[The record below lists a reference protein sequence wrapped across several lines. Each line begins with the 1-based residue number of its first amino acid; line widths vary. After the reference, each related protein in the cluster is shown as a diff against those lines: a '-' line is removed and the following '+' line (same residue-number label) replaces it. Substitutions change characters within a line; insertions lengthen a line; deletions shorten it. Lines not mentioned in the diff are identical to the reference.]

1 MSQEVPPGPEALFT
15 GSSQMHA
22 LVRAH
27 DWASTPVGPVASWPT
42 SLKVLVKTL
51 LGSRYPMILTWGP
64 ELSQFYNDAYSAVIG
79 DKHPGALGTDIRGTL
94 AEAWDAL
101 GPLVMEAMTTGVAS
115 WVPAM
120 RLLLERSGYREESY
134 FDVSHAPAFDDTG
147 AIGGMLAVCAEVTQQ
162 VLSSR
167 RMRLLRD
174 LSAQASDTRSVTK
187 TCTDL
192 VSAMAGHPLD
202 VPFALLYLRSQD
214 GRSLTLCGA
223 VGLERG
229 GPLSP
234 TTLALDAGSAEVA
247 PFLRAL
253 DGERVRRDGLEPS
266 LSLRGGPFGDA
277 VGSLLLQSLAGAGT
291 AAPLG
296 VLVTGLSPNRAFDEG
311 YASFSELL
319 GAQVAV
325 ALRNAR
331 AYEEE
336 RQRAEQLAE
345 LDRAKTA
352 FFHNISHEFRTPL
365 TLMLGPLEDV
375 LAGGPLTEAARHEL
389 EVVHR
394 NAGRLLRLVN
404 TLLDFSRLEAG
415 RIDSSFEPTDL
426 SAFTQD
432 LASHFRSAVER
443 TGLVFTVDC
452 PVLPEPVYVDRRMW
466 EKVVFNLLSN
476 ALKFTFTGSLG
487 VRLTATG
494 DAVVLRVRDT
504 GTGIP
509 AEELPHLFERFH
521 RVRNARGRTHEG
533 TGIGLALVREL
544 VAQHGGDV
552 GVESVEGEGSTFTV
566 RIPRGS
572 AHLPA
577 ERILA
582 PREQESTA
590 QGVRPFLQEAERWSD
605 DGPLPARPSPPDA
618 APELEPG
625 REPLRP
631 AEMGGVALR
640 PRVLVADDNAD
651 MREYVQRVL
660 SPSFDVTLAA
670 DGQAALE
677 AAHASAPDLVLTDV
691 MMPRLGGFG
700 LLRALREAPA
710 TRSLPVVMLS
720 ARAGEEEAVEGLE
733 AGADDYLVKPF
744 SARELVARVRSM
756 LELSRMR
763 REALRQELLAASL
776 RERLQA
782 RDDFL
787 AVASHELKTPLAAFR
802 LHLER
807 LERSLGEDALG
818 RAKSPLESAGRQVQ
832 RLHALMETL
841 LDVSQLTTGR
851 LALELNDVDLTSV
864 VGSAVARLRAEVERM
879 GVTVTLEAGAPLVG
893 RYDRLRIDQVVTN
906 LLSNAARY
914 GQGRPICVRVASE
927 DGTARVTVRDEGIGI
942 RAEDRAR
949 IFERFERAVPGR
961 NYGGLGLGLWISRQV
976 VEAHGGR
983 ITVDSEPGQGAT
995 FVVELPLEG
1004 LKAA

>member
-1 MSQEVPPGPEALFT
+1 MSQEPPLAPEALFT
-15 GSSQMHA
+15 GGSQMHA

-64 ELSQFYNDAYSAVIG
+64 QLSQFYNDAYSAVIG

-101 GPLVMEAMTTGVAS
+101 GPLVMEAMTTGAAS
-115 WVPAM
+115 WVPALM
-120 RLLLERSGYREESY
+120 LLLERSGYREESY
-134 FDVSHAPAFDDTG
+134 FDVSHAPAYDDTG

-174 LSAQASDTRSVTK
+174 LSARASDTRSVTK
-187 TCTDL
+187 TCRDL
-192 VSAMAGHPLD
+192 MSAVAEHPLD
-202 VPFALLYLRSQD
+202 VPFALLYLRSAD
-214 GRSLTLCGA
+214 GRTLTLSGS
-223 VGLERG
+223 VGVAPG

-234 TTLALDAGSAEVA
+234 ESVALDSTLPGAA

-253 DGERVRRDGLEPS
+253 EGGPVRRDGLEAL

-277 VGSLLLQSLAGAGT
+277 VGSLLLQPLAGAGT
-291 AAPLG
+291 SAPLG

-311 YASFSELL
+311 SASFFELL

-365 TLMLGPLEDV
+365 TLMMGPLEDV
-375 LAGGPLTEAARHEL
+375 LAQAQVTEAARRDL

-415 RIDSSFEPTDL
+415 RSDSRFEPIDL
-426 SAFTQD
+426 AALTLD
-432 LASHFRSAVER
+432 LASNFRSAVER
-443 TGLVFTVDC
+443 TGLAFTVDC
-452 PVLPEPVYVDRRMW
+452 APLPEPVYVDPRMW

-476 ALKFTFTGSLG
+476 ALKFTFTGLIA
-487 VRLTATG
+487 VRLTAG
-494 DAVVLRVRDT
+494 DGDVVLTVSDT

-509 AEELPHLFERFH
+509 AAELPHLFERFH
-521 RVRNARGRTHEG
+521 RVRNARSRTHEG

-544 VAQHGGDV
+544 VALHGGDV
-552 GVESVEGEGSTFTV
+552 RVESREGQGTTFTV
-566 RIPRGS
+566 RLPRGM
-572 AHLPA
+572 AHLPS

-582 PREQESTA
+582 PREEESLS
-590 QGVRPFLQEAERWSD
+590 QGARPFVQEAERWADVVPEAPVTTVSLS
-605 DGPLPARPSPPDA
+605 GMGA
-618 APELEPG
+618 APSVEAP
-625 REPLRP
+625 RQ
-631 AEMGGVALR
+631 
-640 PRVLVADDNAD
+640 RVLVADDNVD
-651 MREYVQRVL
+651 MREYMARVL
-660 SPSFDVTLAA
+660 APSFDVVLAA
-670 DGQAALE
+670 DGQSALDAAR
-677 AAHASAPDLVLTDV
+677 ANPPDLVLTDV

-700 LLRALREAPA
+700 LLRALRETPA
-710 TRSLPVVMLS
+710 TRAIPVVMLS
-720 ARAGEEEAVEGLE
+720 ARAGEEAAVEGLE

-756 LELSRMR
+756 LELARMR
-763 REALRQELLAASL
+763 RDSLRQELVAASL
-776 RERLQA
+776 RESLQA

-807 LERSLGEDALG
+807 LERGLGDEA
-818 RAKSPLESAGRQVQ
+818 RNRVQSPLASAGRQVQ

-851 LALELNDVDLTSV
+851 LALDLNDVDLTSV
-864 VGSAVARLRAEVERM
+864 VGDAVARLRDEVERL
-879 GVTVTLEAGAPLVG
+879 GVKVTLEATAPLVG

-906 LLSNAARY
+906 LLANAAKY
-914 GQGRPICVRVASE
+914 GQGRPIEVRVAAG

-942 RAEDRAR
+942 SPEDRAR

-961 NYGGLGLGLWISRQV
+961 NYGGLGLGLWIARQV

-983 ITVDSEPGQGAT
+983 ISVDSAPGAGAT

>member
-1 MSQEVPPGPEALFT
+1 MSEDVPPGPEALFT

-27 DWASTPVGPVASWPT
+27 DWAATPVGPVASWPT

-64 ELSQFYNDAYSAVIG
+64 KLSQFYNDAYSAVIG

-115 WVPAM
+115 WVPALQ
-120 RLLLERSGYREESY
+120 LLLERSGYREESY

-147 AIGGMLAVCAEVTQQ
+147 AIGGMLAVCAEVTPQ

-174 LSAQASDTRSVTK
+174 LSAQASDLRSVEK

-192 VSAMAGHPLD
+192 VSALAGHPLD
-202 VPFALLYLRSQD
+202 VPFALLYLRSAD
-214 GRSLTLCGA
+214 GRALTLSGA

-234 TTLALDAGSAEVA
+234 ETLALDAGLTQAL

-253 DGERVRRDGLEPS
+253 DGERVREEGLES
-266 LSLRGGPFGDA
+266 RLSLRGGPFGDA
-277 VGSLLLQSLAGAGT
+277 VGSRLLQSLAGAGT

-325 ALRNAR
+325 ALRNAQ

-375 LAGGPLTEAARHEL
+375 LARVPVTEEARHDL

-415 RIDSSFEPTDL
+415 RIDSRFEPTDL
-426 SAFTQD
+426 AAFTQD

-443 TGLVFTVDC
+443 TGLLFTVDC
-452 PVLPEPVYVDRRMW
+452 PPLPEPVYVDRRMW

-476 ALKFTFTGSLG
+476 ALKFTFTGSLS
-487 VRLTATG
+487 VRLKARE
-494 DAVVLRVRDT
+494 DAVVLRVTDT

-509 AEELPHLFERFH
+509 AAELPHLFERFH

-552 GVESVEGEGSTFTV
+552 AVESVEGEGSTFTV
-566 RIPRGS
+566 RIPRGTS
-572 AHLPA
+572 HLPA

-582 PREQESTA
+582 AREQEPTA
-590 QGVRPFLQEAERWSD
+590 QDARPFLQEAERWSD
-605 DGPLPARPSPPDA
+605 T
-618 APELEPG
+618 
-625 REPLRP
+625 EPLSGEAPP
-631 AEMGGVALR
+631 AAVTEPVTGGEAPR

-660 SPSFDVTLAA
+660 SPSFDVTLAT

-677 AAHASAPDLVLTDV
+677 AARTHAPDLVLTDV

-710 TRSLPVVMLS
+710 TRSVPVVMLS
-720 ARAGEEEAVEGLE
+720 ARAGEEAAVEGLE

-756 LELSRMR
+756 LELAHMR
-763 REALRQELLAASL
+763 RETLRQELLAASL

-851 LALELNDVDLTSV
+851 LALDLNDVDLTSV
-864 VGSAVARLRAEVERM
+864 VGNAVSRLREEVERM
-879 GVTVTLEAGAPLVG
+879 GVTVTLDAGTPLVG

-914 GQGRPICVRVASE
+914 GQGRPISVRVASE

-942 RAEDRAR
+942 SPEDRAR

-961 NYGGLGLGLWISRQV
+961 NYGGLGLGLWIARQV

-983 ITVDSEPGQGAT
+983 ITVDSAPGLGST

>member
-1 MSQEVPPGPEALFT
+1 MSQDVPPAPEALFT

-64 ELSQFYNDAYSAVIG
+64 QLSQFYNDAYSAVIG

-101 GPLVMEAMTTGVAS
+101 GPLVMEAMTTGAAS
-115 WVPAM
+115 WVPALM
-120 RLLLERSGYREESY
+120 LLLERSGYREESY
-134 FDVSHAPAFDDTG
+134 FDVSHAPAYDDTG

-162 VLSSR
+162 VLSGR

-174 LSAQASDTRSVTK
+174 LSARASDTRSVTK
-187 TCTDL
+187 TCRDL
-192 VSAMAGHPLD
+192 MSAMAEHPLD
-202 VPFALLYLRSQD
+202 VPFALLYLRSAE
-214 GRSLTLCGA
+214 GRTLTLSGS
-223 VGLERG
+223 VGVAPG

-234 TTLALDAGSAEVA
+234 ESVALDPALPEAA

-253 DGERVRRDGLEPS
+253 EGGPVRRDGLEAL

-277 VGSLLLQSLAGAGT
+277 VGSLLLQPLAGAGSS
-291 AAPLG
+291 APLG

-311 YASFSELL
+311 SASFFELL
-319 GAQVAV
+319 AAQVAV

-365 TLMLGPLEDV
+365 TLMMGPLEDV
-375 LAGGPLTEAARHEL
+375 LAQAQVTEAARRDL

-415 RIDSSFEPTDL
+415 RSDSRFEPIDL
-426 SAFTQD
+426 AALTQD
-432 LASHFRSAVER
+432 LASNFRSAVER
-443 TGLVFTVDC
+443 TGLGFTVDC
-452 PVLPEPVYVDRRMW
+452 APLPEPVYVDPRMW

-476 ALKFTFTGSLG
+476 ALKFTFAGSIA
-487 VRLTATG
+487 VRLTAG
-494 DAVVLRVRDT
+494 DGDVVLRVSDT

-509 AEELPHLFERFH
+509 AGELPHLFERFH
-521 RVRNARGRTHEG
+521 RVRNARSRTHEG

-544 VAQHGGDV
+544 VALHGGDV
-552 GVESVEGEGSTFTV
+552 RVESREGEGTTFTV
-566 RIPRGS
+566 HLPRGLG
-572 AHLPA
+572 HLPS

-582 PREQESTA
+582 PREEEPPS
-590 QGVRPFLQEAERWSD
+590 QGARPFLQEVERWAD
-605 DGPLPARPSPPDA
+605 VEPEPPVTTVSVPGVGA
-618 APELEPG
+618 ESGMKSGAEAP
-625 REPLRP
+625 RQ
-631 AEMGGVALR
+631 
-640 PRVLVADDNAD
+640 RVLVADDNVD
-651 MREYVQRVL
+651 MREYVARVL
-660 SPSFDVTLAA
+660 SPSFDVMLAA
-670 DGQAALE
+670 DGQSALDAAR
-677 AAHASAPDLVLTDV
+677 ANPPDLVLTDV

-700 LLRALREAPA
+700 LLRALRESPA
-710 TRSLPVVMLS
+710 TRAIPVVMLS
-720 ARAGEEEAVEGLE
+720 ARAGEEAAVEGLE

-756 LELSRMR
+756 LELARMR
-763 REALRQELLAASL
+763 RDSLRQELVAASL

-807 LERSLGEDALG
+807 LERGLGDEA
-818 RAKSPLESAGRQVQ
+818 RNRVQSPLASAGRQVQ

-851 LALELNDVDLTSV
+851 LALDLNDVDLTTV
-864 VGSAVARLRAEVERM
+864 VGDAVARLRDEVERL
-879 GVTVTLEAGAPLVG
+879 GVKVTLEAAAPLVG

-906 LLSNAARY
+906 LLANAAKY
-914 GQGRPICVRVASE
+914 GQGRPIEVRVAAQE
-927 DGTARVTVRDEGIGI
+927 GTARVTVRDEGIGI
-942 RAEDRAR
+942 SAEDRAR

-961 NYGGLGLGLWISRQV
+961 NYGGLGLGLWIARQV

-983 ITVDSEPGQGAT
+983 ISVDSAPGAGAT

>member
-1 MSQEVPPGPEALFT
+1 MSQAVPPGPEVLFT

-115 WVPAM
+115 WVPALM
-120 RLLLERSGYREESY
+120 LLLERSGYREESY
-134 FDVSHAPAFDDTG
+134 FDVSHAPAFDDAG

-174 LSAQASDTRSVTK
+174 LSARASDTRSVAK
-187 TCTDL
+187 TCADL
-192 VSAMAGHPLD
+192 MSAMAGHPLD
-202 VPFALLYLRSQD
+202 VPFALLYLRSAD
-214 GRSLTLCGA
+214 GRSLTLSGA
-223 VGLERG
+223 AGLERG

-234 TTLALDAGSAEVA
+234 ETLALEPDAPEAAS
-247 PFLRAL
+247 FLRAL
-253 DGERVRRDGLEPS
+253 AGERVRRDGLES
-266 LSLRGGPFGDA
+266 RLSLKGGPFGDA

-311 YASFSELL
+311 HASFCELM
-319 GAQVAV
+319 ASQVAV

-336 RQRAEQLAE
+336 RRRSEQLAE

-375 LAGGPLTEAARHEL
+375 LARGPVTEAARQDL

-415 RIDSSFEPTDL
+415 RIDSCFEPTDL
-426 SAFTQD
+426 AALTQD

-443 TGLVFTVDC
+443 TGLAFVVDC
-452 PVLPEPVYVDRRMW
+452 PPLPEPVYVDRQMW

-476 ALKFTFTGSLG
+476 ALKFTFTGSLT
-487 VRLTATG
+487 VRLTATD
-494 DAVVLRVRDT
+494 DAVLLRVTDT

-509 AEELPHLFERFH
+509 AQELPHLFERFH
-521 RVRNARGRTHEG
+521 RVHNARGRTHEG
-533 TGIGLALVREL
+533 TGIGLALVSEL

-552 GVESVEGEGSTFTV
+552 RVDSVVDEGSTFTV

-572 AHLPA
+572 VHLPA

-582 PREQESTA
+582 PREHASTATGARPYLQES
-590 QGVRPFLQEAERWSD
+590 ERWSD
-605 DGPLPARPSPPDA
+605 PEAAPASVLPSPGAQGLSGPP
-618 APELEPG
+618 PE
-625 REPLRP
+625 
-631 AEMGGVALR
+631 AQR

-651 MREYVQRVL
+651 MREYAQRVL
-660 SPSFDVTLAA
+660 SPSFDVTLVA

-677 AAHASAPDLVLTDV
+677 AAHASVPDLVLTDV

-700 LLRALREAPA
+700 LLRALREVPA
-710 TRSLPVVMLS
+710 TRAVPVVMLS
-720 ARAGEEEAVEGLE
+720 ARAGEEAAVEGLE

-756 LELSRMR
+756 LELARMR
-763 REALRQELLAASL
+763 REAVRQELLAASL
-776 RERLQA
+776 RESLQA

-807 LERSLGEDALG
+807 LERSLGEEALG
-818 RAKSPLESAGRQVQ
+818 RARSPLESAGRQVQ

-851 LALELNDVDLTSV
+851 LALDLIDVDLTSV
-864 VGSAVARLRAEVERM
+864 VGDAVARLRDEVERL
-879 GVTVTLEAGAPLVG
+879 GVTVTLEAGTPLVG
-893 RYDRLRIDQVVTN
+893 RYDRLRIEQVMTN

-914 GQGRPICVRVASE
+914 GQGRPIAVRVASE
-927 DGTARVTVRDEGIGI
+927 DGTARVIVRDEGIGI
-942 RAEDRAR
+942 SPEDRAR
-949 IFERFERAVPGR
+949 IFERFERAVPAR
-961 NYGGLGLGLWISRQV
+961 NYGGLGLGLWIARQV

-983 ITVDSEPGQGAT
+983 ISVDSAPGAGST
-995 FVVELPLEG
+995 FMVELPLRG
-1004 LKAA
+1004 LPAA

>member
-1 MSQEVPPGPEALFT
+1 MSQEAPPAPEVPFT

-27 DWASTPVGPVASWPT
+27 DWAATPVGPVASWPT

-64 ELSQFYNDAYSAVIG
+64 QLCQFYNDAYSAVIG
-79 DKHPGALGTDIRGTL
+79 AKHPAALGTDIRGTL

-101 GPLVMEAMTTGVAS
+101 GPLVMEAMTTGAAS
-115 WVPAM
+115 WVPAL

-134 FDVSHAPAFDDTG
+134 FDVSHAPAYDDTG

-174 LSAQASDTRSVTK
+174 LSARASDTRSVAK
-187 TCTDL
+187 TCHDL
-192 VSAMAGHPLD
+192 MSAMAEHPLD
-202 VPFALLYLRSQD
+202 VPFALLYLRSAE
-214 GRSLTLCGA
+214 GRTLTLSGS
-223 VGLERG
+223 VGVAPG

-234 TTLALDAGSAEVA
+234 ESVALDPSLPESA

-253 DGERVRRDGLEPS
+253 EGGPVRRDGLEAL

-277 VGSLLLQSLAGAGT
+277 VGSLLVQPLAGAGT
-291 AAPLG
+291 SAPLG

-311 YASFSELL
+311 HASFSELL

-365 TLMLGPLEDV
+365 TLMMGPLEDV
-375 LAGGPLTEAARHEL
+375 LAQAQVTEGARRDL

-415 RIDSSFEPTDL
+415 RADSRFEPI
-426 SAFTQD
+426 D
-432 LASHFRSAVER
+432 LASLTLDLASNFRSAVER
-443 TGLVFTVDC
+443 TGLAFTVDC
-452 PVLPEPVYVDRRMW
+452 APLPEPVYVDPRMW

-476 ALKFTFTGSLG
+476 ALKFTFTGTIA
-487 VRLTATG
+487 VRLTSG
-494 DAVVLRVRDT
+494 DGDVVLTVSDT

-509 AEELPHLFERFH
+509 AAELPHLFERFH
-521 RVRNARGRTHEG
+521 RVRNARSRTHEG

-544 VAQHGGDV
+544 VALHGGDV
-552 GVESVEGEGSTFTV
+552 RVESREGGGTTFTV
-566 RIPRGS
+566 RLPRGM
-572 AHLPA
+572 AHLPS

-582 PREQESTA
+582 PREEESPS
-590 QGVRPFLQEAERWSD
+590 QGARPFLQEAERWAD
-605 DGPLPARPSPPDA
+605 V
-618 APELEPG
+618 APEPPVTTVSL
-625 REPLRP
+625 
-631 AEMGGVALR
+631 GVKGVEGMTGVEGVEASR
-640 PRVLVADDNAD
+640 QRVLVADDNVD
-651 MREYVQRVL
+651 MREYVARVL
-660 SPSFDVTLAA
+660 APSFDVMLAA
-670 DGQAALE
+670 DGQSALDAAR
-677 AAHASAPDLVLTDV
+677 ANPPDLVLTDV

-700 LLRALREAPA
+700 LLRALRETPA
-710 TRSLPVVMLS
+710 TRAIPVVMLS
-720 ARAGEEEAVEGLE
+720 ARAGEEAAVEGLE

-756 LELSRMR
+756 LELARMR
-763 REALRQELLAASL
+763 RESLRQELVAATL
-776 RERLQA
+776 RESIQA

-807 LERSLGEDALG
+807 LERGLGDEA
-818 RAKSPLESAGRQVQ
+818 RNRVQSPLASAGRQVQ

-851 LALELNDVDLTSV
+851 LALDLNDVDLTSV
-864 VGSAVARLRAEVERM
+864 VGDAVARLRDEVERL
-879 GVTVTLEAGAPLVG
+879 GVKVTLEAVSPLVG

-906 LLSNAARY
+906 LLANAAKY
-914 GQGRPICVRVASE
+914 GQGRPIEVRVAAE
-927 DGTARVTVRDEGIGI
+927 EGTARVTVRDEGIGI
-942 RAEDRAR
+942 SAEDRAR

-961 NYGGLGLGLWISRQV
+961 NYGGLGLGLWIARQV

-983 ITVDSEPGQGAT
+983 ITVDSAPGAGAT

>member
-1 MSQEVPPGPEALFT
+1 MSQDIPPGPEGLFT

-27 DWASTPVGPVASWPT
+27 DWASTPVGPIASWPT

-64 ELSQFYNDAYSAVIG
+64 QLSQFYNDAYSAVIG

-120 RLLLERSGYREESY
+120 RLFLERSGYREESY

-174 LSAQASDTRSVTK
+174 LSAQASDTRSVMK

-202 VPFALLYLRSQD
+202 VPFALLYLCSRD
-214 GRSLTLCGA
+214 GGTLTLCGA

-234 TTLALDAGSAEVA
+234 ETLALDGGGADAA
-247 PFLRAL
+247 FFLRAL
-253 DGERVRRDGLEPS
+253 SGERVRRDGLGS
-266 LSLRGGPFGDA
+266 ALSLRGGPFGDA

-311 YASFSELL
+311 HASFSELL

-375 LAGGPLTEAARHEL
+375 LAGGPLPEAIRHEL

-426 SAFTQD
+426 SELTQD

-443 TGLVFTVDC
+443 TGLSFTVDC
-452 PVLPEPVYVDRRMW
+452 PPLPEPVYVDRRMW

-476 ALKFTFTGSLG
+476 ALKFTFTGSLC
-487 VRLTATG
+487 VRLTATE

-509 AEELPHLFERFH
+509 ASELPHLFERFH

-544 VAQHGGDV
+544 VALHGGDV
-552 GVESVEGEGSTFTV
+552 RVESVEGEGSTFTV

-572 AHLPA
+572 SHLPA

-605 DGPLPARPSPPDA
+605 AEPAPTRPSPP
-618 APELEPG
+618 EPG
-625 REPLRP
+625 VGALRSP
-631 AEMGGVALR
+631 VLVAELGGTHAR

-660 SPSFDVTLAA
+660 SPSFDVVLAA
-670 DGQAALE
+670 DGQAALD
-677 AAHASAPDLVLTDV
+677 AAHASVPDLVLTDV

-700 LLRALREAPA
+700 LLRALREVPA
-710 TRSLPVVMLS
+710 TRAVPVVMLS

-879 GVTVTLEAGAPLVG
+879 GVTVTLESGAPLVG

-914 GQGRPICVRVASE
+914 GQGRPISVRVASE

-942 RAEDRAR
+942 RPEDRAR
-949 IFERFERAVPGR
+949 IFERFERAVSGR
-961 NYGGLGLGLWISRQV
+961 NYGGLGLGLWIARQV

-983 ITVDSEPGQGAT
+983 ISVDSEPGLGAT